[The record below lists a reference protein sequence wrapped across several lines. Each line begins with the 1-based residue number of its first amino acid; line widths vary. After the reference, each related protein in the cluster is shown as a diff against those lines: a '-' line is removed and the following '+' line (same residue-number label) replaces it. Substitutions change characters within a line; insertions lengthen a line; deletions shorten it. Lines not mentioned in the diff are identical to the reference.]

1 MFFEVGNLFSEY
13 QAIRGSRVYMEDGIY
28 YLVKDG
34 ACYKLGNSGQAHVT
48 LDKLENAYR
57 ESGGQ
62 LFGYGFLPPPIPAW
76 TTPICWNN
84 KLK

>member
-1 MFFEVGNLFSEY
+1 MFFEVRNLFSEY
-13 QAIRGSRVYMEDGIY
+13 QAIRCSRVYMEDGIY

-34 ACYKLGNSGQAHVT
+34 AFYKLGNLEQAYIT
-48 LDKLENAYR
+48 LDRLENVYR

-62 LFGYGFLPPPIPAW
+62 LFCYGFLPPPIPVW
-76 TTPICWNN
+76 TTPIWNN